1 SSRSKCQ
8 WSPSWPLLWIAICG
22 SVSHSGTSLQSLRSA
37 HGSSPLCAG
46 FWLPYWASYRCLD
59 GDSRGGEQVWRLKLV
74 LIAVGCC
81 LGNVLVMWAVWR
93 SGALNQTTFCLI
105 VSLAM
110 ADFLVG
116 AVAIPLAVVVDVH
129 VKIPF
134 HACLFICCVL
144 IVPLQSSVVTLL
156 AIAVDRYLRVCIPFR
171 YKTTVTKKRSWIIAA
186 LCWILASVLGFL
198 PMFGWYNHDTLTH
211 YNSTSIDCQFIAVIP
226 ASYLVH
232 FIFEGC
238 FLPPLAVMIT
248 LYCYIFFKIRRQSR
262 GRAGVAAETGAY
274 TPKEHKLASSL
285 VLVLALFIVCWL
297 PLHLIQAITYYNQNI
312 HVPSFAVYFGIL
324 LSHANSMVNPV
335 VYAFRIPKIKQEYR
349 KIWRKVIGQQQQADI
364 NTPASNTT
372 DSHDGRIHV
381 RISPQVEVNGII

>member
-1 SSRSKCQ
+1 MV
-8 WSPSWPLLWIAICG
+8 LGGGFIYI
-22 SVSHSGTSLQSLRSA
+22 SL
-37 HGSSPLCAG
+37 
-46 FWLPYWASYRCLD
+46 
-59 GDSRGGEQVWRLKLV
+59 EV

-134 HACLFICCVL
+134 HACLFISCVL
-144 IVPLQSSVVTLL
+144 IVPQQASVLTLL
-156 AIAVDRYLRVCIPFR
+156 AIAVDRCLRVCIPFR

-186 LCWILASVLGFL
+186 VCWILASVLGFL

-211 YNSTSIDCQFIAVIP
+211 NNSTSMDCDFVAVIP
-226 ASYLVH
+226 TSYMVN

-238 FLPPLAVMIT
+238 FLPPLAVMIS
-248 LYCYIFFKIRRQSR
+248 LYCYIFFKITRQSR
-262 GRAGVAAETGAY
+262 RRAGVAAETGAY
-274 TPKEHKLASSL
+274 TQKEHKLASSL

-297 PLHLIQAITYYNQNI
+297 PLHVIHAIRHYNQNI
-312 HVPSFAVYFGIL
+312 HVPSIALYFGIL

-335 VYAFRIPKIKQEYR
+335 VYAFKIPKIKQEYR
-349 KIWRKVIGQQQQADI
+349 KIWRKVIGRQQQADI
-364 NTPASNTT
+364 NTPASN
-372 DSHDGRIHV
+372 SHDGRIHV
-381 RISPQVEVNGII
+381 RISPQVEVNDII